1 MEAAV
6 GSDGD
11 ARRNGCTGDVVCCAG
26 IELLEESR
34 CQRLP
39 NMRISGQYTLQKS
52 MDLTPLLPNAGPTG
66 GEGEAW
72 PAPTMSLT
80 IWSFAIAFL
89 AIMIVCLLYRRSGA
103 PAIPKVPDR
112 RCLAATS

>member
-1 MEAAV
+1 MEATV
-6 GSDGD
+6 GTDGN

-26 IELLEESR
+26 IELLEELLSSAIAMYKNCGR
-34 CQRLP
+34 C
-39 NMRISGQYTLQKS
+39 TLQKS

-103 PAIPKVPDR
+103 PTIPKVHDR
-112 RCLAATS
+112 RCLPATS